1 MAAVDVIDNFID
13 ALPGETRRLAH
24 GEWGVRVAPD
34 QAAGWP
40 LDVGLRLVEGIL
52 RVQAHAL
59 ESSDGIDPWML
70 LWWNRQT
77 RYVRFACTAERM
89 SNDSASMPNRSRA
102 PNDSASMPNRSRM
115 SNDSASMPNRS
126 RASNDSESMA
136 NRSREIWVHGDLP
149 VAAIDERGLD
159 RLLGLVVEGAV
170 AAREYYAPA
179 GDSRSRNRSRSAR

>member
-102 PNDSASMPNRSRM
+102 
-115 SNDSASMPNRS
+115 
-126 RASNDSESMA
+126 SNDSESMA